1 MKIRVLTLLALFALA
16 VAPVS
21 LFAQTSQPAQSPQA
35 SQGTCCPAP
44 TQGTCCPAGTTGGT
58 TGGFAADLSLYG
70 GYVWP
75 KSFSDLGEFKGSQ
88 IFGLRGGFFVTPG
101 FEIGGNYYWNS
112 HFQPRRSNEL
122 ASFAGD
128 LGFPQGAVRANVWE
142 VEFTYNFGRRA
153 LFGSAVS
160 PYVVGGIGGL
170 TTSIKNQD
178 SFVLNTSSFFV
189 PGATPLDLQIGLQN
203 NNLQNVL
210 PGLNTTNGVA
220 FVGTPFGTNVFV
232 PNDVL
237 DRKDTFLTFS
247 YGGGLKATRL
257 WGPMGLFGDF
267 RGRTVPNFFGH
278 GNTWPEISAGLNFS
292 WGEK

>member
-1 MKIRVLTLLALFALA
+1 MKIRLVTLLALFALA

-21 LFAQTSQPAQSPQA
+21 LLAQASQAPQA
-35 SQGTCCPAP
+35 SQGTCPPACPSAP
-44 TQGTCCPAGTTGGT
+44 GGSTGG
-58 TGGFAADLSLYG
+58 GGFAADASVYG

-75 KSFSDLGEFKGSQ
+75 QSFTGIGEFKGSQ
-88 IFGLRGGFFVTPG
+88 ILGARAGFFVTTG
-101 FEIGGNYYWNS
+101 LEIGGNYYWNS
-112 HFQPRRSNEL
+112 HFQPTNSNGA

-142 VEFTYNFGRRA
+142 MEFTYNFGRRS
-153 LFGSAVS
+153 LFGSAVR
-160 PYVVGGIGGL
+160 PYVVGGVGGI
-170 TTSIKNQD
+170 TTKIKNEN

-189 PGATPLDLQIGLQN
+189 PGATPAELQTSLDFF
-203 NNLQNVL
+203 NLQNVL

-220 FVGTPFGTNVFV
+220 FVGAPNGTGVFV
-232 PNDVL
+232 PNDLL
-237 DRKDTFLTFS
+237 DRNDTFFTFS

-267 RGRTVPNFFGH
+267 RGRTAPNFFGH
-278 GNTWPEISAGLNFS
+278 SNTWPEISAGLNFS

>member
-1 MKIRVLTLLALFALA
+1 MKIRLVTLLALFALA
-16 VAPVS
+16 VAPLS

-35 SQGTCCPAP
+35 SQGTCCPA
-44 TQGTCCPAGTTGGT
+44 GTTGSGS
-58 TGGFAADLSLYG
+58 TGGGTAADLSLYG

-75 KSFSDLGEFKGSQ
+75 QSFSGIGDFKGSQ
-88 IFGLRGGFFVTPG
+88 ILGVRGGFFVTPG

-112 HFQPRRSNEL
+112 HFQPRRSNEA
-122 ASFAGD
+122 ASLAGD

-153 LFGSAVS
+153 LFGSTAFK

-170 TTSIKNQD
+170 TTNIKNED

-189 PGATPLDLQIGLQN
+189 PGATPADLQFSLQN

-210 PGLNTTNGVA
+210 PGLNTSNGVA
-220 FVGTPFGTNVFV
+220 FVGAPFVGTSVFV

-257 WGPMGLFGDF
+257 WGPMGVFGDF